1 MIRVGLRFD
10 RSEAGLLR
18 FLASRVQAR
27 EAPGPVG
34 GFLSAAEAAETGEPL
49 ILQVTDPAE
58 AQQMA
63 SRFVALGVKRPAVE
77 ELTGQRPAH

>member
-18 FLASRVQAR
+18 FLAERVRAN
-27 EAPGPVG
+27 ELPGPAG
-34 GFLSAAEAAETGEPL
+34 GLLYAAEAADTGEPL
-49 ILQVTDPAE
+49 ILQVTDPVE

-77 ELTGQRPAH
+77 ELTGQRPAN